1 MKNIHPIP
9 DTDFEVNTDACSNPS
24 EKFTSFTQLL
34 LFFAVGIFFGAVL
47 TKAEVTSWIR
57 IQEMFQFKS
66 FHLYGVIGS
75 AIVTAFIGINILRL
89 SGTKSIMGEPMKIR
103 KVDFHKGQIIGGLCF
118 GIGWALTGA
127 CPGPIFAII
136 GSGHSVFIVI
146 LISALAETWSY
157 GWLRNRLP
165 H

>member
-1 MKNIHPIP
+1 MKTTHPIP
-9 DTDFEVNTDACSNPS
+9 DTDIEVNTDVCSDPS
-24 EKFTSFTQLL
+24 EKSTSFTQLL
-34 LFFAVGIFFGAVL
+34 VFFAVGIFFGAVL

-75 AIVTAFIGINILRL
+75 AIFTAFIGTNILRL
-89 SGTKSIMGEPMKIR
+89 SGSTTSMGGPLKIR
-103 KVDFHKGQIIGGLCF
+103 KVNFHKGQIIGGLCF

-146 LISALAETWSY
+146 LISALAGTWSY

>member
-1 MKNIHPIP
+1 
-9 DTDFEVNTDACSNPS
+9 
-24 EKFTSFTQLL
+24 
-34 LFFAVGIFFGAVL
+34 
-47 TKAEVTSWIR
+47 
-57 IQEMFQFKS
+57 

-75 AIVTAFIGINILRL
+75 AIFTAFIGTNFLRL
-89 SGTKSIMGEPMKIR
+89 SGSTTSMGDPLKIR
-103 KVDFHKGQIIGGLCF
+103 KVNFHKGQIIGGLCF

-146 LISALAETWSY
+146 LISAIAGTWCY
-157 GWLRNRLP
+157 GGLRNRLP